1 MFDIKFNYENGGV
14 DSMANTDDK
23 DAMNWV
29 EGVSTWGTIK
39 DSEVVSVEKVENGVN
54 AVYKT
59 KHLLVHAERRLE
71 NNIYTRKNTLSKA
84 QSAWMYFSTAA
95 QSEFI
100 QPLTTATQK
109 RAYA

>member
-14 DSMANTDDK
+14 DSMVNTDDK

-71 NNIYTRKNTLSKA
+71 NNIYKEKYTFESAIGVYVAVSYASLVRQKHFICKCGQDGTL
-84 QSAWMYFSTAA
+84 
-95 QSEFI
+95 
-100 QPLTTATQK
+100 
-109 RAYA
+109 